1 MKTIYTLTIRVMNGT
16 VTMSV
21 ITDCFTSREL
31 AEKTEEA
38 VKKKNREHVVIT
50 NIDTTNLYESEDEIP
65 ILKNGH
71 N

>member
-21 ITDCFTSREL
+21 ITDCFTSKEL

-38 VKKKNREHVVIT
+38 VKKKNKEHVIT
-50 NIDTTNLYESEDEIP
+50 SIDTTNLYESEDEIP

>member
-38 VKKKNREHVVIT
+38 VKKKNKEHVVIT
-50 NIDTTNLYESEDEIP
+50 SIDTTNLYESEDEIP

-71 N
+71 D